1 MKKMFI
7 DGISNGL
14 DEWVELGMS
23 ANFTSLRFQMLTI
36 TRLPGVGEV
45 QRCLEGCMTDL
56 QHQ

>member
-1 MKKMFI
+1 MFI

-23 ANFTSLRFQMLTI
+23 ANFTSLHFQMLTI